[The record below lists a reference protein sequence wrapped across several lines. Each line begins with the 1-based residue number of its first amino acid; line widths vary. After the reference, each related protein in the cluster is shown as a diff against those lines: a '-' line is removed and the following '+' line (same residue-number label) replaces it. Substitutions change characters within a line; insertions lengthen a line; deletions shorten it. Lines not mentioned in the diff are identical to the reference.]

1 LYFNF
6 TIICGILMAIPWTSE
21 FIAKNTYKT
30 ASWRWLWIIPLPLVM
45 SIVMGSIPRLSRGK
59 LFNIPIGFYIYLV
72 ICIIFISSSKR
83 YVLSEENYTTISL
96 PKPKTESN
104 QIWLRSYGEYGII
117 EGNRICVESLNQ
129 CY

>member
-1 LYFNF
+1 
-6 TIICGILMAIPWTSE
+6 
-21 FIAKNTYKT
+21 
-30 ASWRWLWIIPLPLVM
+30 
-45 SIVMGSIPRLSRGK
+45 VMGSIPRLSRGK